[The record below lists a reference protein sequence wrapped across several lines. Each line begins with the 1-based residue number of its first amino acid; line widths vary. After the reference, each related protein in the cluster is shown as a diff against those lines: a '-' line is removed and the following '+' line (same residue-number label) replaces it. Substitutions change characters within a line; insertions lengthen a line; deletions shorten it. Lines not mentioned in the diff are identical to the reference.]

1 MTSRSL
7 ARNLSN
13 RNLDERREKEILCSL
28 VLARRLVGVKLSL
41 DWKKMKAAKGR
52 GELDSYAA
60 MSTDRGYPT

>member
-1 MTSRSL
+1 MM
-7 ARNLSN
+7 
-13 RNLDERREKEILCSL
+13 REEDLMSL

-60 MSTDRGYPT
+60 MSTHRDYPTFNYT